1 MASFLCHLVFLS
13 LALLASANGF
23 TVPLKRVHRS
33 PADFSHPGT
42 PTCRWATATICAF
55 LYISVGTCSD
65 HTYGFSAYIA
75 HISVGG
81 QKLGVILDTG
91 SSDLWVV
98 SSNCTGIDCSGVA
111 KYNATSSL
119 SLSSYNFKLAYL
131 IGTVSGSIGFETI
144 TLGSYQITAQ
154 VFAIAN
160 ETRGLNLSSAG
171 NSGIMGLSFPL
182 SAAIPAT
189 AGKTILENMFAYF
202 DEAHRFFAFRL
213 GRSSDDS
220 TFSFGQLDSM
230 LSNSTNDF
238 TRTAVYTGTGRHS
251 TLDYW
256 KLPLHAITLNSSTS
270 ISSFTPSRVSGSAT
284 PIAVLDTGTTFI
296 LGPTKDVDAFWAAV
310 GASRKLGSGQWEVQC
325 TRAVA
330 VGFVLGDE
338 HTKREYV
345 IDPEDVSLADGS
357 PEEGWCTG
365 GIQASDGVNSGDWI
379 LGDAFLRN
387 VYVTHHGATA
397 HQPPQ
402 IGLLNLTDPHS
413 TLARFQ
419 SERGHDSSDP
429 ISGHPQVYS
438 HQGHTHLNAPAIC
451 GIVLVSA
458 FIVGAL
464 LSLVAQW
471 YMQHRYNVRK
481 DSTMS

>member
-1 MASFLCHLVFLS
+1 MASFLSHLVFLS
-13 LALLASANGF
+13 LALLVSANGF

-33 PADFSHPGT
+33 PGGLLAPGHADVPVGNSHDFS
-42 PTCRWATATICAF
+42 
-55 LYISVGTCSD
+55 
-65 HTYGFSAYIA
+65 
-75 HISVGG
+75 SVGG

-202 DEAHRFFAFRL
+202 DDAHRFFAFRL

-220 TFSFGQLDSM
+220 TFSFGQLDSL
-230 LSNSTNDF
+230 LSNSTDDF

-270 ISSFTPSRVSGSAT
+270 ISSFTASRVPGSPT

-310 GASRKLGSGQWEVQC
+310 GASRKLDSGQWEVQC

-345 IDPEDVSLADGS
+345 IDPEDVSLAEGS

-379 LGDAFLRN
+379 LGDAFLRVGSN

-402 IGLLNLTDPHS
+402 IGLLNLTDPHAA
-413 TLARFQ
+413 LARFQ
-419 SERGHDSSDP
+419 SERGHDDEDP
-429 ISGHPQVYS
+429 ITGHPQVYS
-438 HQGHTHLNAPAIC
+438 HQDRTHLNAPAIC

-464 LSLVAQW
+464 VSLVAQW

-481 DSTMS
+481 DNTMS